1 MAELLKGVPVAKALT
16 EETAKKAALL
26 REKGIVPTLAL
37 LRVGERAEDL
47 AYEKQIIKRC
57 EEASVAL
64 RLMVFAETEAEE
76 FVRCFHEQ
84 NNDPAVHGIM
94 WFRPLP
100 KEIDGEALRR
110 ALDPSKDVDGC
121 TDGSLAGVFAGRD
134 VGFAPCTAQA
144 VMEVLHFYGVD
155 PKGKR
160 AVVLGRS
167 LVVGRPVGMLLMHEN
182 ATVTICHTK
191 TENAAAIAREAEIL
205 VGAVGQAR
213 MVAAEYVNPSQ
224 TVIDVGINWDA
235 HMGKLVGDVDFEVTE
250 PLVRAITPV
259 PSGVGSVTTAVL
271 CSHVVESADKLNK

>member
-76 FVRCFHEQ
+76 IVRCFHEQ

-271 CSHVVESADKLNK
+271 CSHVVESAEKLNK

>member
-271 CSHVVESADKLNK
+271 CSHVVESAEKLNK

>member
-37 LRVGERAEDL
+37 LRAGERAEDL
-47 AYEKQIIKRC
+47 AYERQIKKRC
-57 EEASVAL
+57 EEASVEL
-64 RLMVFAETEAEE
+64 RSLVFAESEAEA

-84 NNDPAVHGIM
+84 NNDPSVHGIM

-100 KEIDGEALRR
+100 KGIDGEALRG
-110 ALDPSKDVDGC
+110 ALNPSKDVDGC
-121 TDGSLAGVFAGRD
+121 TDGSLAGVFAGKD

-144 VMEVLHFYGVD
+144 VMEILHFYGVD

-271 CSHVVESADKLNK
+271 CKHVVKAAEKVLA